1 MKKAAPKLPKFRN
14 QDEFIRFV
22 ETHDLA
28 DYWDE
33 FEEVADPVELDTKLA
48 KSIDR
53 RARNKKLISIRL
65 ERWQIQLAKARAAR
79 EGVPYQSVIRR
90 WISEGIRRAT

>member
-1 MKKAAPKLPKFRN
+1 MKNRDRKLPKFKN
-14 QDEFIRFV
+14 EAEFIRFV

-33 FEEVADPVELDTKLA
+33 FEEVAPPVLDPKLVKA
-48 KSIDR
+48 IDR

-65 ERWQIQLAKARAAR
+65 EGWQLSLAKAKAAK